1 MRWLKWLSLA
11 AGASAALLLAA
22 ALALRALFPPEK
34 VKALALTRI
43 SAALGREVRLQS
55 ADLGLRGVRLEGVE
69 ISEVPDFKAGT
80 ALKAARLRVAVRL
93 WPLVARREVV
103 SDELVLQDFEA
114 SYIERAA
121 PPAAPAP
128 RSPAAPPAEKAAA
141 GAVFSVRKVSIEGGK
156 VLYRSRDG
164 LEVLLTQ
171 TAFSAAGVG
180 LDGPFAYSL
189 SCYFSAKSGDAAH
202 SGRLSAQGEFDPA
215 SGDLAKAALTLKPL
229 SVTVDGLSA
238 KAEGRLD
245 GLREPKAS
253 LELSLPALTR
263 GNTPALAALPEG
275 FALPALTGP
284 LKAAVGA
291 KGLSIETLSL
301 KGDGAALELKAAQN
315 GTRWDVPKARLSW
328 GPVFLSVSGTADTG
342 TKGGPS
348 IDLRVRLDPMSLAKA
363 AELVPGATAYA
374 ASGTLSA
381 ELSAKGQTSDPVL
394 AGAVTLEKASAKVSG
409 QTLSGVEAT
418 LKLTPDTAAGTLTGT
433 FNGSPFQAK
442 LNGKSLRTAP
452 DVRLDA
458 KLDRLDLASLPAGA
472 APSEGSE
479 AKKGGK
485 PAPAGRA
492 KGGGAGKPFKAAGTL
507 TVGAVKHANFEASE
521 AKLAFDLKG
530 VGSDQA
536 RLDGSATLRIGP
548 GRFEDLKLLASDKP
562 ILKALLLPVIILQ
575 KTASFIR
582 VPFFPRF
589 DTFTFTEIRGDYAVK
604 DGVLTVRQS
613 KLDGSSADAELT
625 GTLDL
630 LKDALDM
637 KAKVRIGGQGAV
649 KLGGTVA
656 FKVRGTM
663 AAPSVSVDAA
673 SILKQPAV
681 DKAVGDVLKQ
691 GENLLKGL
699 FK

>member
-1 MRWLKWLSLA
+1 MRWVKWVCVA
-11 AGASAALLLAA
+11 AGAAVAVLAA
-22 ALALRALFPPEK
+22 AALTLRVLFPPEK

-43 SAALGREVRLQS
+43 SAALGREVRLKS
-55 ADLGLRGVRLEGVE
+55 ADLGLRGVRLEGLEV
-69 ISEVPDFKAGT
+69 SEVPDFKAGT

-93 WPLVARREVV
+93 WPLLARREVL
-103 SDELVLQDFEA
+103 SDEVVLQDFEA
-114 SYIERAA
+114 SYVERAA
-121 PPAAPAP
+121 PPAAAPAP
-128 RSPAAPPAEKAAA
+128 TPAAPPPAKAAA
-141 GAVFSVRKVSIEGGK
+141 GAVLSVRKVSLEGGK

-164 LEVLLTQ
+164 LEVQLTQ
-171 TAFSAAGVG
+171 TAFSASGVR
-180 LDGPFAYSL
+180 LDGPFAYSV
-189 SCYFSAKSGDAAH
+189 SCFFSAKSGGASH

-215 SGDLAKAALTLKPL
+215 SGDLAKAGMTLSPL

-238 KAEGRLD
+238 KADGRLD
-245 GLREPKAS
+245 GLRQPRAA

-275 FALPALTGP
+275 FSLPALSGP
-284 LKAAVGA
+284 LKASVGP
-291 KGLSIETLSL
+291 KGLSVEMLSL
-301 KGDGAALELKAAQN
+301 KGEGAALELSAAQN
-315 GTRWDVPKARLSW
+315 GTRWDLPKARLSW
-328 GPVFLSVSGTADTG
+328 GPVFLSVSGTSDAG
-342 TKGGPS
+342 AKGGPS

-363 AELVPGATAYA
+363 AELVPGASVYEA
-374 ASGTLSA
+374 AGTLSA
-381 ELSAKGQTSDPVL
+381 EVLAKGRASDPAL
-394 AGAVTLEKASAKVSG
+394 SGAVTLTDAAAKVSG
-409 QTLSGVEAT
+409 QTLSGVAASLT
-418 LKLTPDTAAGTLTGT
+418 LTPDTAAGTLKGT
-433 FNGSPFQAK
+433 LNGSPFQAK
-442 LNGKSLRTAP
+442 LDGKTLRTAP

-458 KLDRLDLASLPAGA
+458 RLDRLDLASLPAGA
-472 APSEGSE
+472 SAEGAE

-485 PAPAGRA
+485 AAPPERA
-492 KGGGAGKPFKAAGTL
+492 KGGGAGKPFKAVGTL
-507 TVGAVKHANFEASE
+507 AVGAVKHANFEASE
-521 AKLAFDLKG
+521 AKLSFDLKG

-536 RLDGSATLRIGP
+536 RLDGSATLHIGP

-582 VPFFPRF
+582 VPFFPSF

-613 KLDGSSADAELT
+613 KLDGSAADAELS

-637 KAKVRIGGQGAV
+637 RAKVRIGGQGAV

-663 AAPSVSVDAA
+663 AAPAVSVDAA